1 MATKLDMDMLKQ
13 RKTAIDT
20 NIKNSDKPT
29 ITANAIDTETNTALR
44 IKNKRQINYY
54 IFFDDYFRFKDI
66 AYTQR
71 LTVAELFEAIVNGV
85 KENIDNDTVEMSK
98 AFTTLKD
105 MLEKEKQCIRQSLLI
120 NLKDYDDFVALK
132 EKHNLEFFEVF
143 NLGLTIYA
151 AKNLNNVN
159 LIPDPRRKDYSD
171 FTASDLHSIQKR
183 KRHIKIQNVQNKPLF

>member
-1 MATKLDMDMLKQ
+1 MAKLDMDLLKN
-13 RKTAIDT
+13 RKAAINH
-20 NIKNSDKPT
+20 NIKNDNKPT
-29 ITANAIDTETNTALR
+29 ITAAAIDTETNTSLR

-54 IFFDDYFRFKDI
+54 IFLDDYFRFKDI

-71 LTVAELFEAIVNGV
+71 LTVAELFKAIVTGV

-98 AFTTLKD
+98 AFTTLKKS
-105 MLEKEKQCIRQSLLI
+105 LEDEKQCIRQSLLI

-143 NLGLTIYA
+143 NLGLSIYEY
-151 AKNLNNVN
+151 KNLNNVN
-159 LIPDPRRKDYSD
+159 LIPDPRRKDKSD

>member
-1 MATKLDMDMLKQ
+1 MATKLDLDMLKQ

-29 ITANAIDTETNTALR
+29 ITAVSIETETNTSLR

-54 IFFDDYFRFKDI
+54 IFVDDYFRFKDI

-71 LTVAELFEAIVNGV
+71 LTVAELFEAIVTGV
-85 KENIDNDTVEMSK
+85 KENIDNDTEVTAK
-98 AFTTLKD
+98 AFTTLKN
-105 MLEKEKQCIRQSLLI
+105 MLEAEKECIRQSLLI

-159 LIPDPRRKDYSD
+159 LIPDPRRKDKTD

>member
-1 MATKLDMDMLKQ
+1 MAKLDLDLLKN
-13 RKTAIDT
+13 RKAAINN
-20 NIKNSDKPT
+20 NIKNDNKPT
-29 ITANAIDTETNTALR
+29 ITAAAIDTETNTSLR
-44 IKNKRQINYY
+44 IRNKRQINYY

-71 LTVAELFEAIVNGV
+71 LTVAELFKAIVTGV
-85 KENIDNDTVEMSK
+85 KENIDNDTEVTAK
-98 AFTTLKD
+98 AFTTLKN
-105 MLEKEKQCIRQSLLI
+105 MLEAEKECIRQSLLVSL
-120 NLKDYDDFVALK
+120 NDYDDFVALK

-159 LIPDPRRKDYSD
+159 LIPDPRRKDKTD

-183 KRHIKIQNVQNKPLF
+183 KRHIKIQNAQNKPLF

>member
-1 MATKLDMDMLKQ
+1 MATKLDMDLLKN
-13 RKTAIDT
+13 RKAAI
-20 NIKNSDKPT
+20 NNSIKNDNKPT
-29 ITANAIDTETNTALR
+29 ITAVAIDTETNTALR

-71 LTVAELFEAIVNGV
+71 LTVAELFEAIVSGV
-85 KENIDNDTVEMSK
+85 KDSIDNDTEVTAK
-98 AFTTLKD
+98 AFTTLKN
-105 MLEKEKQCIRQSLLI
+105 MLEAEKECIRQSLLI

-143 NLGLTIYA
+143 NLGLSIYA
-151 AKNLNNVN
+151 AKNLNNVK
-159 LIPDPRRKDYSD
+159 LIPDPRRKDKTD

-183 KRHIKIQNVQNKPLF
+183 KRHIKILNVQNKPFF

>member
-1 MATKLDMDMLKQ
+1 MAIKLDLDMLKQ
-13 RKTAIDT
+13 RKTTIDT

-29 ITANAIDTETNTALR
+29 ITTNAIDTETNTALR

-71 LTVAELFEAIVNGV
+71 LTVAELFEAIVTGV
-85 KENIDNDTVEMSK
+85 KENIDNDTEVTAK
-98 AFTTLKD
+98 AFTTLKN
-105 MLEKEKQCIRQSLLI
+105 MLEAEKECIRQSLLI

-143 NLGLTIYA
+143 NLGLSIYQN
-151 AKNLNNVN
+151 KYLNNVN
-159 LIPDPRRKDYSD
+159 LIPDPRRKDKTD

-183 KRHIKIQNVQNKPLF
+183 KRHIKIQNAQNKPLF

>member
-1 MATKLDMDMLKQ
+1 MATKLDLDLLKT
-13 RKTAIDT
+13 RKAAI
-20 NIKNSDKPT
+20 NNSIKNDNKPT
-29 ITANAIDTETNTALR
+29 ITAAAIDTETNTALR

-71 LTVAELFEAIVNGV
+71 LTVAELFEAIVTGV
-85 KENIDNDTVEMSK
+85 KENIDKDTVEMAK

-105 MLEKEKQCIRQSLLI
+105 MLESEKQCIRQSLLI

-143 NLGLTIYA
+143 NLGLSIYE
-151 AKNLNNVN
+151 AKYLNNVN
-159 LIPDPRRKDYSD
+159 LISDPRRKDLSD
-171 FTASDLHSIQKR
+171 FTSADLHSIQKR
-183 KRHIKIQNVQNKPLF
+183 KRHIKILNVQNKPFF

>member
-1 MATKLDMDMLKQ
+1 MAKLDLDMLKQ

-20 NIKNSDKPT
+20 TIKNSDKPT

-71 LTVAELFEAIVNGV
+71 LTVAELFEAIVSGV
-85 KENIDNDTVEMSK
+85 KENIDNDTIEMSK
-98 AFTTLKD
+98 AFTTLKR
-105 MLEKEKQCIRQSLLI
+105 MLESEKQCIRQSLLI

-143 NLGLTIYA
+143 NLGLNIYEY
-151 AKNLNNVN
+151 KNLNNVN
-159 LIPDPRRKDYSD
+159 LIPDPRRKDKTD

-183 KRHIKIQNVQNKPLF
+183 KRHIKILNVQNKPFF

>member
-13 RKTAIDT
+13 RKTTIDT

-29 ITANAIDTETNTALR
+29 ITTNAIDTETNTALR

-54 IFFDDYFRFKDI
+54 IFFDDYFIFKDI

-71 LTVAELFEAIVNGV
+71 LTVSELFNAIVTGV
-85 KENIDNDTVEMSK
+85 KENIDNDTEVTAK
-98 AFTTLKD
+98 AFTTLKN
-105 MLEKEKQCIRQSLLI
+105 MLEAEKECIRQSLLI

-143 NLGLTIYA
+143 NLGLTIYQDRY
-151 AKNLNNVN
+151 LNNVK
-159 LIPDPRRKDYSD
+159 LIPDPRRKDLSD

>member
-1 MATKLDMDMLKQ
+1 MAKLDMNLLKN
-13 RKTAIDT
+13 RKAAINH
-20 NIKNSDKPT
+20 NIKNDNKPT
-29 ITANAIDTETNTALR
+29 ITAAAIDTETNTSLR

-54 IFFDDYFRFKDI
+54 IFVDDYFRFKDI

-71 LTVAELFEAIVNGV
+71 LTVSELFNSIISGV
-85 KENIDNDTVEMSK
+85 KENIDNDTVEMAK

-120 NLKDYDDFVALK
+120 NLKDYNDFVALK

-151 AKNLNNVN
+151 TKNLNNVN
-159 LIPDPRRKDYSD
+159 LIPDPRRKDKSD

-183 KRHIKIQNVQNKPLF
+183 KRHIKIQNAQNKPLF

>member
-1 MATKLDMDMLKQ
+1 MVKLDLDMLKQ

-20 NIKNSDKPT
+20 TIKNSDKPT
-29 ITANAIDTETNTALR
+29 ITAAAIDTETNTALR

-71 LTVAELFEAIVNGV
+71 LTVAELFEAIVTGV
-85 KENIDNDTVEMSK
+85 KENIDNDTVEMAK
-98 AFTTLKD
+98 AFTTLKKL
-105 MLEKEKQCIRQSLLI
+105 LESDKQCIRQSLLI
-120 NLKDYDDFVALK
+120 NLKDYDDFIALK

-143 NLGLTIYA
+143 NLGLSIYEY
-151 AKNLNNVN
+151 KNLNNVK
-159 LIPDPRRKDYSD
+159 LISDPRRKDKTD

-183 KRHIKIQNVQNKPLF
+183 KRHIKILNVQNKPFF

>member
-1 MATKLDMDMLKQ
+1 MAKLDLDMLKQ
-13 RKTAIDT
+13 RKTTIDT

-54 IFFDDYFRFKDI
+54 IFVDDYFRFKDI

-71 LTVAELFEAIVNGV
+71 LTVSELFEAIVSGV
-85 KENIDNDTVEMSK
+85 KDSIDNDTVEMSK

-105 MLEKEKQCIRQSLLI
+105 MLESEKQCIRQSLLI

-132 EKHNLEFFEVF
+132 EKHNIEFFEVF

-151 AKNLNNVN
+151 AKNLNNIE
-159 LIPDPRRKDYSD
+159 LISDPRRKDKSD

-183 KRHIKIQNVQNKPLF
+183 KRHIKIQNAQNKPLF

>member
-1 MATKLDMDMLKQ
+1 MAKLDMDLLKN
-13 RKTAIDT
+13 RKAAI
-20 NIKNSDKPT
+20 NNSIKNDNKPT
-29 ITANAIDTETNTALR
+29 ITAAAIDTETNTALR

-54 IFFDDYFRFKDI
+54 IFLDDYFRFKDI

-71 LTVAELFEAIVNGV
+71 LTVSELFEAIVSGV
-85 KENIDNDTVEMSK
+85 KENIDNDTVEMTK

-105 MLEKEKQCIRQSLLI
+105 MLEAEKECIRQSLLV
-120 NLKDYDDFVALK
+120 NLNDYNDFVALK

-159 LIPDPRRKDYSD
+159 LIPDPRRKDKSD
-171 FTASDLHSIQKR
+171 FTAYDLHSIQKR
-183 KRHIKIQNVQNKPLF
+183 KRHIKILNVQNKPFF